1 MIKLF
6 YKTGNLNL
14 LDNNPFPCG
23 GNEEAVPI
31 DKGNTGT
38 ESNENTNEEG
48 FNSHSGHEGI
58 HSGSGEFPEDLAG
71 GQSSTIQKMIE
82 TIKKTTN

>member
-23 GNEEAVPI
+23 G
-31 DKGNTGT
+31 
-38 ESNENTNEEG
+38 NEEG